1 MWLAR
6 IEFVEAAPPLRVVRW
21 ATVEGLQ
28 SKGEVTFKES
38 SSKGTTV
45 ELSILHSLP
54 AALGQVMNSQALRSL
69 VQVCMSLTASMG
81 QVYSLAVDY

>member
-1 MWLAR
+1 MKLCPHMYV
-6 IEFVEAAPPLRVVRW
+6 FMLFM
-21 ATVEGLQ
+21 Q
-28 SKGEVTFKES
+28 
-38 SSKGTTV
+38 
-45 ELSILHSLP
+45 ILHSLP